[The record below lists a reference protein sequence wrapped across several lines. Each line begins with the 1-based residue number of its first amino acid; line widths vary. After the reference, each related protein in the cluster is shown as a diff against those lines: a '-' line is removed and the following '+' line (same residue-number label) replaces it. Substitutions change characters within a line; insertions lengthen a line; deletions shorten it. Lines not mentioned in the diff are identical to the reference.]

1 MYSQKSIYKR
11 FREYIKNNGEYKMIQ
26 KVVNKYV
33 VFTSIGISFL
43 LLSISSLFSWD
54 DNPVMGFDKLCA
66 DTCIV
71 LCSLL
76 FIRLLGL
83 QDTAGFSR
91 KGYVKGMVYGSPF
104 LIIGIASVFVSNI
117 GVDFG
122 ALRHI
127 SVANSVLFTINMLFV
142 GMNEEIW
149 MRALVLNAL
158 MRKHGDTYS
167 GIWKSLLISALIF
180 GAIHLPNIFF
190 MDPLTLLVQVV
201 NAAAGGVLFG
211 AIFIKSKNIWSGITI
226 HALVDWC
233 SLFIG
238 NCFIGTESIISMEMT
253 IQQAVVIIILGS
265 VPPILIAWMLLRQ
278 RNIQKTL

>member
-1 MYSQKSIYKR
+1 
-11 FREYIKNNGEYKMIQ
+11 
-26 KVVNKYV
+26 
-33 VFTSIGISFL
+33 
-43 LLSISSLFSWD
+43 
-54 DNPVMGFDKLCA
+54 
-66 DTCIV
+66 
-71 LCSLL
+71 
-76 FIRLLGL
+76 
-83 QDTAGFSR
+83 
-91 KGYVKGMVYGSPF
+91 MVYGSPF

-180 GAIHLPNIFF
+180 GE
-190 MDPLTLLVQVV
+190 
-201 NAAAGGVLFG
+201 
-211 AIFIKSKNIWSGITI
+211 IFIKSKNIWSGITI